1 MRTKNTAPERSLG
14 CVYLARIAQTLSHGR
29 RRARA
34 KNARPI
40 IELKPIH
47 TAAGGGT
54 AFMGIKGLWLLRRLQ
69 LQSARM

>member
-14 CVYLARIAQTLSHGR
+14 CVYLARIAQTFSHG
-29 RRARA
+29 RARA

-40 IELKPIH
+40 IGLKPIH